1 MFSEVVAWLRY
12 SGSWQLINFLIGS
25 LTTQRD
31 QIVGNKLAGP
41 RKTVL
46 LSSHVKKYDHHHQ
59 LQITASCIVKVRQ
72 MKNFNN
78 IFRLRLHGNTSSL
91 FKGIFAALVL
101 ICFNS
106 QLITSMGVLVLV
118 LVLGGLG
125 ELRVRA
131 RRGVL
136 MTGASVRQ
144 LQQRSHA
151 SPRPCWSHL
160 THSLT
165 DTNTKKIHHYYCW

>member
-1 MFSEVVAWLRY
+1 MFSEAVAWLRY

-59 LQITASCIVKVRQ
+59 LQITALLHCCIVKVRQ

-106 QLITSMGVLVLV
+106 QLITSMGVLE
-118 LVLGGLG
+118 LGGLG
-125 ELRVRA
+125 ELRVQDEEF
-131 RRGVL
+131 
-136 MTGASVRQ
+136 S
-144 LQQRSHA
+144 
-151 SPRPCWSHL
+151 
-160 THSLT
+160 
-165 DTNTKKIHHYYCW
+165 

>member
-1 MFSEVVAWLRY
+1 MTTTTSCR
-12 SGSWQLINFLIGS
+12 S
-25 LTTQRD
+25 L
-31 QIVGNKLAGP
+31 
-41 RKTVL
+41 
-46 LSSHVKKYDHHHQ
+46 HC
-59 LQITASCIVKVRQ
+59 CIVKVRQ

-125 ELRVRA
+125 ELRVQDEEFSWPEQVSDNSSKDRMPVPGPA
-131 RRGVL
+131 DPISLTLQQTPTPRFIIIIVDRISNKCL
-136 MTGASVRQ
+136 GASRIFQ
-144 LQQRSHA
+144 NYLGLLL
-151 SPRPCWSHL
+151 CM
-160 THSLT
+160 
-165 DTNTKKIHHYYCW
+165 